1 MKQPKKPSIDTA
13 VWDSQWQKRR
23 FVWTKSHT
31 RFAMFA
37 VVGVLCVAFL
47 WWRVY
52 NLGPESPQE
61 LRNDFYTYVFDLME
75 EYKPRYALYDQLAD
89 PAALMQGEHWETTAA
104 ADAQSAAKALLG
116 EGCALQ
122 NWEALK
128 QAEAHRLWQA
138 WYYAE
143 KASRMDVF
151 IITELSLHIDHQN
164 LPALQENSW
173 LVHDAQGD
181 RYLLVCADGIWG
193 VKHMAWLR

>member
-1 MKQPKKPSIDTA
+1 MKHPNKPSAQPT

-31 RFAMFA
+31 RFAIFA

-52 NLGPESPQE
+52 NLGPESPQD
-61 LRNDFYTYVFDLME
+61 LRNDFYTYVFERME
-75 EYKPRYALYDQLAD
+75 EYKPRYALYDQLGD

-104 ADAQSAAKALLG
+104 ADAQSAAQALLG
-116 EGCALQ
+116 EGYTLQ
-122 NWEALK
+122 DWEELK
-128 QAEAHRLWQA
+128 QAEAGRLWQA
-138 WYYAE
+138 WYSAE

-151 IITELSLHIDHQN
+151 IITELSLHIDHQT

-173 LVHDAQGD
+173 LARNVQGD
-181 RYLLVCADGIWG
+181 QYLLVYADGIWG
-193 VKHMAWLR
+193 VKRMAWFR

>member
-1 MKQPKKPSIDTA
+1 MKQPNKPSAQPT
-13 VWDSQWQKRR
+13 VWDSQWQERR

-31 RFAMFA
+31 RFAIFA

-52 NLGPESPQE
+52 NLGPESPQD
-61 LRNDFYTYVFDLME
+61 LQNDFYTYVFERME

-104 ADAQSAAKALLG
+104 ADAQSAAQALLG
-116 EGCALQ
+116 EGCTLQ
-122 NWEALK
+122 NWEELK
-128 QAEAHRLWQA
+128 QAEAGRLWQA
-138 WYYAE
+138 WYSAE

-151 IITELSLHIDHQN
+151 IITELSLHIDHQT

-173 LVHDAQGD
+173 LARNVQGD
-181 RYLLVCADGIWG
+181 QYLLVYADGIWG
-193 VKHMAWLR
+193 VKRMAWFR